1 MPDKVGSIW
10 HSGLV
15 VCLRY
20 KTIATKLVLVC
31 ALVLY
36 RCINLVLPDYILYPQ
51 TEVYSIYNG
60 DYETVIYTAN
70 SDQTSRV
77 ENLLPEQFI
86 VKYLRLYPLTWHVY
100 PSMRAEVMACEPD
113 GKKFDDVF
121 K

>member
-31 ALVLY
+31 ALALY
-36 RCINLVLPDYILYPQ
+36 RHMGLVLPDDILYPQ
-51 TEVYSIYNG
+51 TDVYSIYNG
-60 DYETVIYTAN
+60 DYETVVYTAN

-77 ENLLPEQFI
+77 ENLLPAQFI
-86 VKYLRLYPLTWHVY
+86 VTHLRIYPLTWHVY